1 MQGYTQ
7 IPESQR
13 VSDSLP
19 MLLNND
25 LTAISRNSGTAFPT
39 AGLQVGMSFLHLTER
54 KLYRLDSVSPI
65 TWALELDLTRQLV
78 YNDTVALLQIDIA
91 SKIPLAGGVMTGLLT
106 LSGNPV
112 NLMHAANKQY
122 VDTAMATASASA
134 NTRVLRT
141 GDTMTGPL
149 TLPGDPSLDLHA
161 ATKRYADY
169 LYNLS
174 NQNKL
179 GKVGDTVNE
188 IYNTGWFRSVG
199 AVGWYNQTYGGGITM
214 SDASWVRV
222 YGSKGFLTD
231 WHQLIAGGQI
241 YTSRYGYLENAF
253 AAKGAEDRVYA
264 AGTYDE
270 GAGVWYRPGSYYL
283 VRSGAYIYLVRPKAN
298 CNCDCNCSC
307 FPAGTM
313 VLMADGTQKP
323 IEQVQVGD
331 MVMAWDGSADEVVEM
346 ETPILGD
353 RRLMRLTDGS
363 LSWSE
368 EHLLWTR
375 QEGKEW
381 WGCANRNQWYSE
393 VLVDHIKGLP
403 DNASLRDIGDQ
414 VELAHVSGWVNREV
428 TGQQEDPNTQLYL
441 PRTKRTHMIIVN
453 GYLAGAGVD
462 GFSMDYN
469 EVNWTGIPNV
479 AA

>member
-7 IPESQR
+7 IPETQR

-19 MLLNND
+19 LLLNND

-39 AGLQVGMSFLHLTER
+39 VGLQVGMPFLHLTER

-65 TWALELDLTRQLV
+65 TWTLEIDLTRQLV
-78 YNDTVALLQIDIA
+78 YNDTVTALQADINTKL
-91 SKIPLAGGVMTGLLT
+91 SLSGGVMTGLLT
-106 LSGNPV
+106 LSANPT
-112 NLMHAANKQY
+112 NLMHAAPKGY
-122 VDTAMATASASA
+122 VDSAMTTASASA

-188 IYNTGWFRSVG
+188 IYNTGWYRTIG
-199 AVGWYNQTYGGGITM
+199 AAGWYNQTYGGGINMQDST
-214 SDASWVRV
+214 WVKV

-231 WHQLIAGGQI
+231 WHQFHPGGQI
-241 YTSRYGYLENAF
+241 WTSRYGWLENYF
-253 AAKGAEDRVYA
+253 AVKGAEDRVTA
-264 AGTYDE
+264 AGTTTE
-270 GAGVWYRPGSYYL
+270 GAGNFWVPGSYYL
-283 VRSGAYIYLVRPKAN
+283 TRSGAYIYLVKPRAN

-313 VLMADGTQKP
+313 VLMADGTQKK
-323 IEQVQVGD
+323 IEDVKVGD
-331 MVMAWDGSADEVVEM
+331 LVMAWDGSADEVVEM

-375 QEGKEW
+375 QDGKEW
-381 WGCANRNQWYSE
+381 WACANRNQWYSE

-403 DNASLRDIGDQ
+403 DNASLRDIGDEA
-414 VELAHVSGWVNREV
+414 ELAHVSGWVKRGV
-428 TGQQEDPNTQLYL
+428 VGQQEDPNTQLYL